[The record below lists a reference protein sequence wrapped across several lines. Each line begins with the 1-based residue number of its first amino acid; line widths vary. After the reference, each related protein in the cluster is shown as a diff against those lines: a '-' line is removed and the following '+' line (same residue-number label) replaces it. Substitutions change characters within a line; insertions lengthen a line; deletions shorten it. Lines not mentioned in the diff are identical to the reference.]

1 MAARLR
7 TRHQEDVKEKIR
19 ASQLVNFLQN
29 HALEDAVASPT
40 RIDAAKFLLNKLI
53 GNPPTE
59 IKQETEV
66 KGTLEHRHEVA
77 PPMTK
82 DEWIA
87 LHLKHVATTTRPA
100 E

>member
-7 TRHQEDVKEKIR
+7 LRHQEDVKQKIR

-29 HALEDAVASPT
+29 HALEDAIASPT

-53 GNPPTE
+53 SNAPTE
-59 IKQETEV
+59 IVQETEV
-66 KGTLEHRHEVA
+66 SGALEHRHSVA
-77 PPMTK
+77 PDMTK

-87 LHLKHVATTTRPA
+87 LHLKHVATTTGSA